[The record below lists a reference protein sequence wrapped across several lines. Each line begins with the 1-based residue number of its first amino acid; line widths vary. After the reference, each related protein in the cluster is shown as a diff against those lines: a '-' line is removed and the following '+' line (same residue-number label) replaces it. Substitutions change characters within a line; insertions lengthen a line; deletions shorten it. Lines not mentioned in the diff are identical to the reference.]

1 MVFFIR
7 QRSQAFQTRLCLPS
21 IPAACEKWSW
31 WCAVVL
37 LLDEVLAR
45 LVMRLAGFEDLLLED
60 VFFRDKA
67 DLGSSAGGEGKV

>member
-1 MVFFIR
+1 
-7 QRSQAFQTRLCLPS
+7 
-21 IPAACEKWSW
+21 
-31 WCAVVL
+31 VVL

-45 LVMRLAGFEDLLLED
+45 LVMRLAGLEDLLLED